1 METESRFLYGDGVET
16 SSISTS
22 ASDQK
27 SQKSPAGSI
36 HTLPWK
42 LLEGHLLSFLSFRL
56 TLHPPSP
63 LLQQRP
69 ETEKPETEILTLLF
83 SSTLLPRGP
92 QKLRRQKLSPT
103 PDAPTSRSGQKPRNR
118 REDGASAPATLMI
131 RPRRAGAPPDIGRH
145 GEARAR
151 RSNADAELRCYDRA
165 VQGAGGGSAQHAPA
179 LGACA
184 MPATCSRA
192 STDHRVFVFALSSPA
207 SMRHSRMAAWS
218 PSVGAMA
225 WRRRAASRC

>member
-56 TLHPPSP
+56 QTVTLHPPFP

-92 QKLRRQKLSPT
+92 QKLRRQKLSLTLPYPSRGRKPETEKPT
-103 PDAPTSRSGQKPRNR
+103 RRWRVGTGDANDPSVSSWRAARHRPSWRGESAPLERRCRVALLRSSRSR
-118 REDGASAPATLMI
+118 RRRRFRPA
-131 RPRRAGAPPDIGRH
+131 RAGTWRLRH
-145 GEARAR
+145 AGNTLACLALSR
-151 RSNADAELRCYDRA
+151 DRA
-165 VQGAGGGSAQHAPA
+165 PESIGPPPKVLPRSI
-179 LGACA
+179 
-184 MPATCSRA
+184 
-192 STDHRVFVFALSSPA
+192 
-207 SMRHSRMAAWS
+207 
-218 PSVGAMA
+218 
-225 WRRRAASRC
+225 

>member
-36 HTLPWK
+36 HTLAWK

-56 TLHPPSP
+56 TLHPPSL

-83 SSTLLPRGP
+83 SSTFLPRGP

-103 PDAPTSRSGQKPRNR
+103 PDAPTFPFRPGSQKPRNR
-118 REDGASAPATLMI
+118 REDGASAPATRNDPSASSWRAAGH
-131 RPRRAGAPPDIGRH
+131 RPSWRGESAPLGRRCRVALLRSSRSRRRRRFRPARAGTWRLCHAGNMF
-145 GEARAR
+145 AC
-151 RSNADAELRCYDRA
+151 LDRLTA
-165 VQGAGGGSAQHAPA
+165 SSS
-179 LGACA
+179 
-184 MPATCSRA
+184 SR
-192 STDHRVFVFALSSPA
+192 
-207 SMRHSRMAAWS
+207 
-218 PSVGAMA
+218 
-225 WRRRAASRC
+225 